1 VHPRV
6 SLLGVT
12 IDALTLRQTIAEV
25 DRIIAVG
32 RPLQQCSVNASKVV
46 LMHKDPRL
54 LGIIRAC
61 GLVNADG
68 QAVVWAS
75 RVFGRPLPER
85 VAGVDLFEALLAHA
99 AARGYSVFLLGA
111 TRSVVQATAARAGR
125 EHPGLRV
132 AGAHDGYW
140 GEDDDE
146 VVREVRA
153 SGADILFVAMPSP
166 RKEYWLAERL
176 DDLGVTFAMG
186 VGGSFDVYAGQ
197 VDRAPRWM
205 QRLGLEWLFRF
216 AQEPARMWRRYLV
229 GNAEFV
235 LLVARYKL
243 GRP

>member
-1 VHPRV
+1 M
-6 SLLGVT
+6 GVT
-12 IDALTLRQTIAEV
+12 IDALTLPQTIAEV

-32 RPLQQCSVNASKVV
+32 EPMQHCSVNASKVV
-46 LMHKDPRL
+46 LMHKDPEL
-54 LGIIRAC
+54 LAIIRGC

-75 RVFGRPLPER
+75 RVLGRSLPER

-111 TRSVVQATAARAGR
+111 TRQVVEAAAGRASR
-125 EHPGLRV
+125 EHPGLTV

-140 GEDDDE
+140 GDDDSD

-166 RKEYWLAERL
+166 RKEYWLAARL
-176 DDLGVTFAMG
+176 HDLGTPFAMG
-186 VGGSFDVYAGQ
+186 VGGSFDVYAGE
-197 VDRAPRWM
+197 VERAPRWM

-216 AQEPARMWRRYLV
+216 AQEPARMWRRYLI

-235 LLVARYKL
+235 LLVARYRL